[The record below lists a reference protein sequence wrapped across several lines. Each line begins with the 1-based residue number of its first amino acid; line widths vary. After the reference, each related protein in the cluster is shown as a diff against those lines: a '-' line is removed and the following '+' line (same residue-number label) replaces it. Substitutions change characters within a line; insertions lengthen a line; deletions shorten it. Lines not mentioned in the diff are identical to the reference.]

1 MKLKFFPFARLM
13 FEMEMTPCE
22 AERTL
27 MDLVQESNNLN
38 GIPNG
43 KLFSGRVNH
52 SMFTVIPIQ
61 PKALKYGWLRI
72 FRPVLIGEIC
82 PFLTGSQIRIT
93 TKLRPITYIV
103 SFGLFVFMASTQ
115 SPLNPSSLFL
125 PVSNSC
131 IAPCLMFFFL
141 SISFVSELIS
151 PSISDKVVAIVCCS
165 YPAFGNGT

>member
-38 GIPNG
+38 EIPNG
-43 KLFSGRVNH
+43 KLFYGRVNH
-52 SMFTVIPIQ
+52 SKFTVIPIQ

-93 TKLRPITYIV
+93 TRLRPIIYLV
-103 SFGLFVFMASTQ
+103 SFGLFVFMAIGI
-115 SPLNPSSLFL
+115 NGR
-125 PVSNSC
+125 NY
-131 IAPCLMFFFL
+131 L
-141 SISFVSELIS
+141 SVATLIS
-151 PSISDKVVAIVCCS
+151 TTIIIYLTVVSIFNFDQRLAEESLKKALDIK
-165 YPAFGNGT
+165 